1 MEEKHIHAEK
11 LNTNKSN
18 IIIKLLKKVSKQ
30 TNKKKMQ
37 KNGLNKS
44 TTCYYTPNFYYTL
57 KQTRDKGKMRARLS

>member
-30 TNKKKMQ
+30 TTTKTQ
-37 KNGLNKS
+37 KIGLNKS
-44 TTCYYTPNFYYTL
+44 TTRYYTPNFYYTL
-57 KQTRDKGKMRARLS
+57 KHVKKKKDARAA